1 MQIYFTLKGSELLF
15 LMNLSDAK
23 EYQCPR
29 DTAMLKIY
37 FSFSFYA
44 SVFEI
49 LIKVESLE
57 VTDTIMNA
65 ATVQLIGSTLNKGT
79 IYKLF
84 IDMYFMINR
93 WSSVLQLPEKH
104 ISKFLTDA
112 ALTNCYKTH

>member
-1 MQIYFTLKGSELLF
+1 MWNRNTDLFYIKGFRTAFPEEF
-15 LMNLSDAK
+15 K
-23 EYQCPR
+23 CPR

-65 ATVQLIGSTLNKGT
+65 ATV
-79 IYKLF
+79 
-84 IDMYFMINR
+84 
-93 WSSVLQLPEKH
+93 
-104 ISKFLTDA
+104 
-112 ALTNCYKTH
+112 